1 VGFNCTYIFI
11 QFNVTYIVLLVS
23 VHYKAVQFWPIHDFI
38 NFQIFFQV
46 STLARLS
53 PDPHC
58 HTQCGDGG
66 CHCVANLLPLS
77 QMDHLLLVT
86 DSGQAVS
93 CLCGDFQV
101 SKYVISIYRNF
112 AAVRKNVCLKYALT
126 CTNRFVSLSNC
137 AQSHY
142 QKSVLRR

>member
-1 VGFNCTYIFI
+1 MSCIWSYYPLTQICILIFKPL
-11 QFNVTYIVLLVS
+11 NTVKPGLVK
-23 VHYKAVQFWPIHDFI
+23 VWTFI
-38 NFQIFFQV
+38 QV

-66 CHCVANLLPLS
+66 CHCVAKLLPLS

-101 SKYVISIYRNF
+101 SKFQCWNTKTISLICTEWYRQIYRSIFSTNF
-112 AAVRKNVCLKYALT
+112 A
-126 CTNRFVSLSNC
+126 SL
-137 AQSHY
+137 HY
-142 QKSVLRR
+142 QKPVISQSV